1 MKMMYLVVKNLN
13 GAIDSNFVPLI
24 NARGN
29 AGKEIKEGETW
40 GDLKYGF
47 QMRVGE
53 AGRGELIIRHK
64 NSVEHWIL
72 PFEDHPALEQ
82 PSNPNDAWVSTR
94 DEYLS
99 YGWDV
104 IEEEI

>member
-13 GAIDSNFVPLI
+13 GVIDTNFVPLI

-29 AGKEIKEGETW
+29 AGKVINEGDKW
-40 GDLKYGF
+40 GDLKDAF

-53 AGRGELIIRHK
+53 AGRGGLIIRHK

-72 PFEDHPALEQ
+72 PFENHPSLEQ

-99 YGWDV
+99 FGWDI
-104 IEEEI
+104 IEELI